1 MGNFILNFFLHHIK
15 IIFTSKTPRCLLF
28 KIIKKADIVLFL
40 ILLTIGAALFFMSA
54 TGNERGKQVIVSV
67 DGKKYGTYSLA
78 KDQTIVIRHGK
89 NINKFTIKDGYVQM
103 THANCNNKVCLKEG
117 RINRT
122 KQSIVCLPNKAQ

>member
-1 MGNFILNFFLHHIK
+1 M
-15 IIFTSKTPRCLLF
+15 F

-117 RINRT
+117 RINRM
-122 KQSIVCLPNKAQ
+122 KQSIVCLPNKVTIEIRGGENYDAISQ

>member
-1 MGNFILNFFLHHIK
+1 M
-15 IIFTSKTPRCLLF
+15 F

-40 ILLTIGAALFFMSA
+40 ILVIIGAALFFLSA
-54 TGNERGKQVIVSV
+54 TGNEKGKQVVVSV

-78 KDQTIVIRHGK
+78 KDQTVVIRHSK

-117 RINRT
+117 KISRT
-122 KQSIVCLPNKAQ
+122 KQSIVCLPNKVVIEIRGGESYDAISQ